1 MNGTE
6 SSYLMFQ
13 GIPEL
18 RLLHQAIHNVH
29 ITPLRLECPKHSIP
43 NDQHRPIIL
52 VQTVSVYPMVNLN
65 NALCVIRILFEV
77 NLVVTLW
84 WLAVLRM

>member
-1 MNGTE
+1 MLE
-6 SSYLMFQ
+6 

-29 ITPLRLECPKHSIP
+29 ITPLRLECPEHSIP
-43 NDQHRPIIL
+43 NDHHRPIIL
-52 VQTVSVYPMVNLN
+52 VQTVSIRPMVNLTIVCHEQK
-65 NALCVIRILFEV
+65 LLFEV
-77 NLVVTLW
+77 HLVVTLW